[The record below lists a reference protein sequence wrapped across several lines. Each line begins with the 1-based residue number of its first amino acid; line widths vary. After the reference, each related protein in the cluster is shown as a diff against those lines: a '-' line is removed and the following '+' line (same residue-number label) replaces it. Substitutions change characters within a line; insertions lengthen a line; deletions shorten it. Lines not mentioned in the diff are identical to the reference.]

1 MKNKLINALLDTP
14 FAVLL
19 AFVSWLSLTAGL
31 LMIVVYVINKVFELP
46 EITWVNKRPRKN
58 VN

>member
-1 MKNKLINALLDTP
+1 MKSKLINALLDTP
-14 FAVLL
+14 FAILL
-19 AFVSWLSLTAGL
+19 AFVSWLSIWAGL
-31 LMIVVYVINKVFELP
+31 FMIVVYVINKVFELP